1 MSILVRRS
9 NLMIPAAQLRMIR
22 RGWMHNADAI
32 TIDLQDS
39 VPAAELGTARKS
51 LPAAI
56 AQAGKG
62 GAEVFVRVNAQ
73 SVYAD
78 SAAAVCPNLAG
89 ILLPGPES
97 ADAIKAADAVLAELE
112 RSHGI
117 AAGTLELGPIIETA
131 AGVWHIREII
141 TASPRI
147 KQAGIDEAALA
158 AALGITQS
166 ADYDPLVYA
175 RGRLC
180 IEATAAGVQPV
191 AVTDPMGLGT
201 DNLSGDDLAQI
212 ATKARNLGFKGM
224 FTGHPR
230 WIEAINRAYTP
241 TESLVDYYTQVREVF
256 AQALAAGTA
265 AAPFAGRMIDV
276 PVDEWAKDVLAMSRA
291 CADRDAAKA
300 AALTTAR
307 LWENAAVNMDIRRQ
321 L

>member
-9 NLMIPAAQLRMIR
+9 NLMIPATQLRMIR
-22 RGWMHNADAI
+22 RGWMHHADAI

-39 VPAAELGTARKS
+39 VPAAELGAARQS

-56 AQAGKG
+56 AQVGKG
-62 GAEVFVRVNAQ
+62 GAEVFVRVNSQ

-78 SAAAVCPNLAG
+78 SAAAVCPDLAG

-97 ADAIKAADAVLAELE
+97 AAAIKSADAVLTELE
-112 RSHGI
+112 RSNGI

-158 AALGITQS
+158 AAMGIAQS
-166 ADYDPLVYA
+166 ADYDPFVYA

-180 IEATAAGVQPV
+180 IEAVAAGVQPV
-191 AVTDPMGLGT
+191 AATDPMGLGT
-201 DNLSGDDLAQI
+201 YNLSYDDLVQI
-212 ATKARNLGFKGM
+212 AANARNLGFKGM
-224 FTGHPR
+224 FTGHIR
-230 WIEAINRAYTP
+230 WVGAINQAYTP
-241 TESLVDYYTQVREVF
+241 AESLVDYYTQVREVF

-276 PVDEWAKDVLAMSRA
+276 PVDEWAKDVLAMSAA
-291 CADRDAAKA
+291 CAARDAAKQA
-300 AALTTAR
+300 AR
-307 LWENAAVNMDIRRQ
+307 EAANVGREIRSV